1 VLNVYTR
8 HSLDCEHAGD
18 PRWRRCRCPKWVRGV
33 LPNGEPVRKSA
44 KTRSWE
50 KAERRAREMEAE
62 ADPTAA
68 EQAKPPRT
76 TVREAVEMF
85 LNDEE
90 ARSLVAS
97 SRKKSKTLFE
107 RQFQPWCE
115 ARKLVHL
122 DQLSPIDLTEFRASW
137 GNGEVTTH
145 RKHERMVSLFS
156 FCVRNELLRKN
167 PMEALKKPKTPDIV
181 PTDYFRPAEFEAIV
195 KAAEK
200 YEFGGGTD
208 CHDRALRLRALT
220 LLMRWSGLSIL
231 DATKLERDR
240 LSTNENGDNQIF
252 LYRAKTGVP
261 VYVVIPSE
269 TAQALRALPNSN
281 PRYFFWS
288 GNGDPRSAAKAFQR
302 SYWKLF
308 RLAAI
313 KMPDGARK
321 RCHPHMFRDT
331 FAVELL
337 LAGVPID
344 QVSLLLGHSSV
355 RITER
360 HYAPF
365 CKARQE
371 QLAAAVKLAW
381 QKSKTAAKKGPG
393 KSKTSESRVPSLRRR
408 R

>member
-1 VLNVYTR
+1 MLNVYTR

-33 LPNGEPVRKSA
+33 LPNGQPARKSA

-50 KAERRAREMEAE
+50 KAEHRAREMEAE
-62 ADPTAA
+62 ADPASA
-68 EQAKPPRT
+68 NEIKPRRT
-76 TVREAVEMF
+76 SVREAVEMF

-90 ARSLVAS
+90 ARGLEAS

-107 RQFQPWCE
+107 RQFRPWCE

-122 DQLSPIDLTEFRASW
+122 DQLTPIDLTAFRAGW

-145 RKHERMVSLFS
+145 RKHERMVSFFS
-156 FCVRNELLRKN
+156 FCVHNELLRKN
-167 PMEALKKPKTPDIV
+167 SMEALKKPKTPDIV
-181 PTDYFRPAEFEAIV
+181 PTDYFLPEEFDAII
-195 KAAEK
+195 KATER

-208 CHDRALRLRALT
+208 CRHRALRLRALT

-240 LSTNENGDNQIF
+240 LSTNENGDEQIF

-288 GNGDPRSAAKAFQR
+288 GNGDPRSAAKDFQR
-302 SYWKLF
+302 SYWKVF

-313 KMPDGARK
+313 KMPDGTRK

-355 RITER
+355 KVTER

-365 CKARQE
+365 CKARQQ

-381 QKSKTAAKKGPG
+381 QKSKKLAKKGPG
-393 KSKTSESRVPSLRRR
+393 KSNKAQPRVLARQKRR
-408 R
+408 